1 VDHTLAVSFVDLV
14 RGETCGTIGVSAPR
28 AKQHRK
34 ELSVASEIGSVDT
47 WIQAGGAVSTVV
59 LFLRYLMS
67 RDTAQSAAEKQRHEV
82 VQQIEQRSATHA
94 KEITDAFVKAL
105 DQSAAVVSENTRA
118 LGRVHEMMDRH
129 ERARELSEAYPSKM
143 SLTTANKS

>member
-1 VDHTLAVSFVDLV
+1 
-14 RGETCGTIGVSAPR
+14 
-28 AKQHRK
+28 
-34 ELSVASEIGSVDT
+34 VASEIGSVDT

-67 RDTAQSAAEKQRHEV
+67 RDNAQSAAEKQRHEV

-129 ERARELSEAYPSKM
+129 ERSRELSEAYPSKM
-143 SLTTANKS
+143 SLTAGNKS

>member
-1 VDHTLAVSFVDLV
+1 VT
-14 RGETCGTIGVSAPR
+14 GEF
-28 AKQHRK
+28 
-34 ELSVASEIGSVDT
+34 GSIDT
-47 WIQAGGAVSTVV
+47 WLQAGGAVTTVV

-67 RDTAQSAAEKQRHEV
+67 RDAAQTTIETQRHEV
-82 VQQIEQRSATHA
+82 VQQIQQTSATHA

-129 ERARELSEAYPSKM
+129 ERARELADSYRSKRV
-143 SLTTANKS
+143 LTSANKD